1 MMREFDLVSIDWD
14 SVRLMQAG
22 QFSHETYYLE
32 ELQRWTL
39 QRGRVAGVLHLADDG
54 IARPSPEGNQMFSVS
69 VRGCFAVA
77 DNGHIIDIPD
87 DRSLAIE
94 GMIEARTATVP
105 LYVGVSVVER
115 ASEPELYPSVST
127 GLLQCGGR
135 RRQYLLATDNS
146 DDGYDWAQ
154 VAQFV
159 KTASGLAIDQEYIP
173 ECMFMSSHA
182 LQWEMQEQVQ
192 ALAKESLDALEK
204 NSSEAIQVFT
214 TAAAL
219 AGSIGPAARLVNGKI
234 HPRAYVDRLTGIFV
248 SQQTQLRAL
257 PKINLAIYTETLNQL
272 RDTLAYLDGGDWTMG
287 QALVMARECFER
299 ILKLYPPLLKELG
312 KIAAPM
318 ERVSVGHET
327 VVAAPTP
334 PQSQGLARNGQP
346 PASQE
351 VAPAQPKKTFWRG

>member
-1 MMREFDLVSIDWD
+1 MREFDLVSIDWE

-22 QFSHETYYLE
+22 QFTHETYYLE

-77 DNGHIIDIPD
+77 ENGHIIDIPD
-87 DRSLAIE
+87 ERSLAVE

-115 ASEPELYPSVST
+115 ASEPELYPSVNT

-135 RRQYLLATDNS
+135 RRQYVLATDNS
-146 DDGYDWAQ
+146 EDSMDWVQ
-154 VAQFV
+154 VAQFI
-159 KTASGLAIDQEYIP
+159 KTASGLAIDQEYVP
-173 ECMFMSSHA
+173 DCVFMSSHA
-182 LQWEMQEQVQ
+182 LQWGMQEEIQ
-192 ALAKESLDALEK
+192 ALAKDALDALEK

-214 TAAAL
+214 VAAAL

-234 HPRAYVDRLTGIFV
+234 APRAYMDRLTGIFV
-248 SQQTQLRAL
+248 SQQTQLRTL

-272 RDTLAYLDGGDWTMG
+272 RDTLDYLDADWTMG
-287 QALVMARECFER
+287 RALIMARECFER

-312 KIAAPM
+312 KLAAPV
-318 ERVSVGHET
+318 ERISIGRDT
-327 VVAAPTP
+327 VVDAPLP
-334 PQSQGLARNGQP
+334 PQAQPPQNGQANSQAIS
-346 PASQE
+346 PAT
-351 VAPAQPKKTFWRG
+351 PPKKTFWRG